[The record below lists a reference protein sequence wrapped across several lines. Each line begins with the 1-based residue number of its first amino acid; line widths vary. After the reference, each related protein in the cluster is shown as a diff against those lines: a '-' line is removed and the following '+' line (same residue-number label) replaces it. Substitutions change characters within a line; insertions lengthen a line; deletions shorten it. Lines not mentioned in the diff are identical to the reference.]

1 MKKIVLLIISLLIL
15 SITYSQQRDVQLRS
29 NSRSVLTKN
38 EGDTIWF
45 DIKLDTGLFA
55 GHTSVNIFYDVYN
68 YIGGIPSGNLGF
80 SDPDINVNLTPSP
93 VSISGTDTVVR
104 IKLYIKQDGI
114 AEGSDTFELK
124 LVSVSSNPTSSMYK
138 LGFYQQV
145 KFIVNPSTGTGGSS
159 TVRPLYSVATVRGAN
174 KKYIPDSM
182 NVNCRLRGVLYGKDL
197 LNTGYQYSLC
207 DGTGCISIYSTKN
220 YANITSLKEGDSVEV
235 SGKITHFS
243 GLGEINFGNTGDTI
257 LKLGTKTLKAAV
269 AVQTLNES
277 TESKLI
283 KLDTLT
289 LETGTWQSNA
299 DFDLV
304 MKKPNGDLF
313 TVRINNTGDS
323 ISASD
328 AIVSGKKY
336 VITGLGSQYDTTSD
350 RKGYNI
356 VPRYKSDIDTVKSTT
371 GGGGGVGIAVVN
383 LSSTFSIFPNPA
395 QKYIDIQVIGGTAHD
410 IIAISIRDIQGRE
423 ILSNIAKINASNS
436 LRVDGLDK
444 FEAGTYFIE
453 VRSGEQTHTKTF
465 TITK

>member
-29 NSRSVLTKN
+29 NSRNSPPPKN
-38 EGDTIWF
+38 EGDTVWF
-45 DIKLDTGLFA
+45 DVKLDTGLVSGDA
-55 GHTSVNIFYDVYN
+55 YIDIDYEVSNYVNGVPVALIQPN
-68 YIGGIPSGNLGF
+68 SEIELNIS
-80 SDPDINVNLTPSP
+80 PSP
-93 VSISGTDTVVR
+93 VRISGTDTIVR
-104 IKLYIKQDGI
+104 VKFFIKNDGI
-114 AEGSDTFELK
+114 AESNDTFEFK
-124 LVSVSSNPTSSMYK
+124 LTNVRCLTSNNYK

-395 QKYIDIQVIGGTAHD
+395 QKYIDIQVIGGTARD

-423 ILSNIAKINASNS
+423 VLSNIAKINSSNS

-453 VRSGEQTHTKTF
+453 VRLGEQTHTKTF